1 MISHDTGSTEHK
13 YQISVQELVINE
25 AWVKVEIPTSFFTD
39 LCFSDT
45 ALFQWKVSPVD
56 DSIVYL
62 DNVLLTQNTTLGTNP
77 FSQVDFTVCPNPTQN
92 V

>member
-25 AWVKVEIPTSFFTD
+25 AWVKVEIPMSFFTD

-45 ALFQWKVSPVD
+45 A
-56 DSIVYL
+56 
-62 DNVLLTQNTTLGTNP
+62 
-77 FSQVDFTVCPNPTQN
+77 
-92 V
+92 